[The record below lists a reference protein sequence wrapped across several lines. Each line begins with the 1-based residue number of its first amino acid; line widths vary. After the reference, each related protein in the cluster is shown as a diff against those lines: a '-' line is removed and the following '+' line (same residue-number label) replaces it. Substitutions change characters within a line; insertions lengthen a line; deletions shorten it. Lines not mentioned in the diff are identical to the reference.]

1 MAVTPTP
8 AVTGRPVAGSVWADR
23 EFRGLWAALA
33 GSLAGDQL
41 ARVAVTVLIFQAT
54 GSAGWAAAG
63 YAVTLLPALIG
74 GPLLS
79 GIADRRPRR
88 QVMVVC
94 DLACAVLVAAMA
106 VPGLPLPAAAALLFA
121 VTLLGSPFTAA
132 RAALSRDVFPDDRY
146 ATATAVTNLTSRA
159 ALVAG
164 FAAGGVLVALV
175 GPRQALLVDAVT
187 FLVSAVIVRATVRD
201 RPAAQA
207 GGGAG
212 PGGTGGP
219 GGPGGAGRTGSGLV
233 AGVRLVFGDRW
244 LRTLTLFAWLAAFHV
259 APVGVVTALVAEHG
273 GGPVAVGLLLAAQA
287 AGSGV
292 AMVVLTAR
300 VRPERRIRLMVP
312 LSLLAS
318 LPLVAT
324 AADPGL
330 LVTGLLW
337 GLAGAGTAYQLAA
350 NVAFVTAVPNAL
362 RAQAFGLVGTGLAAG
377 QGIGILAAG
386 VLSEVLGPARTVAAF
401 GVAGTAA
408 ALALAR
414 STRASRA
421 ATDLTARAGEP
432 A

>member
-1 MAVTPTP
+1 M
-8 AVTGRPVAGSVWADR
+8 
-23 EFRGLWAALA
+23 
-33 GSLAGDQL
+33 
-41 ARVAVTVLIFQAT
+41 LIFQAT

-94 DLACAVLVAAMA
+94 DLACAVLVAGMA

-159 ALVAG
+159 ALVVG

-187 FLVSAVIVRATVRD
+187 FLVSAVVVRATVRD

-207 GGGAG
+207 GGGA
-212 PGGTGGP
+212 
-219 GGPGGAGRTGSGLV
+219 GPGGAGRTGSGLV

-273 GGPVAVGLLLAAQA
+273 AGPAAVGLLLAAQA

-300 VRPERRIRLMVP
+300 VRPERRVRLMVP

-318 LPLVAT
+318 LPLLAT

-386 VLSEVLGPARTVAAF
+386 ALSEVLGPARTVAAF
-401 GVAGTAA
+401 GAAGTAA

>member
-94 DLACAVLVAAMA
+94 DLACAVLVAGMA
-106 VPGLPLPAAAALLFA
+106 VPGVPLPAAAALLFA

-187 FLVSAVIVRATVRD
+187 FLVSAVVVRATVRD

-212 PGGTGGP
+212 SGGP

-233 AGVRLVFGDRW
+233 AGMRLVFGDRW

-300 VRPERRIRLMVP
+300 VRPERRVRLMVP

-318 LPLVAT
+318 LPLAAT

-362 RAQAFGLVGTGLAAG
+362 RGQAFGLVGTGLAAG

-386 VLSEVLGPARTVAAF
+386 ALSEVLGPARTVATLGA
-401 GVAGTAA
+401 AGTAA

-414 STRASRA
+414 STRAGRA
-421 ATDLTARAGEP
+421 ATDLTTRTGEP